1 MKEREET
8 GDRGNTNVCMKTVS
22 ILSTVFGWLS

>member
-8 GDRGNTNVCMKTVS
+8 RDGDSTNLCVKTVS
-22 ILSTVFGWLS
+22 SLSTVFGWLS